1 MDGKHVGIK
10 CPAKSGSNF
19 FNYKNFFSI
28 VLFAIVDADYKFIY
42 IDVGKNGRI
51 SDGGIFANTPIYNKL
66 ENGSL
71 RLPADEPLPDRV
83 KNIPFLLVGDE
94 AFPLKSYLMKPYPN
108 RNLDLTQRIFNYRL
122 SRVRRI
128 VENVFGIVVLVSSRN
143 LYLWSQKRLK
153 KLLWQ
158 LVCSIISYAVNPPQ
172 EIFIPHKSLLTEKL
186 MEQLLKQIGG
196 KWRGIMDYQ
205 TYNNKEATS
214 QQRRPEKSVMS
225 YVISLTLTDRFRGS
239 GMLYNN

>member
-71 RLPADEPLPDRV
+71 QLPDDESLPDRV
-83 KNIPFLLVGDE
+83 KNFPFLLVGDE

-128 VENVFGIVVLVSSRN
+128 VENVFGILSSRFGVF
-143 LYLWSQKRLK
+143 QKPIPLEPEKVEKIVMAACVLHNFLRNKPSLRDF
-153 KLLWQ
+153 
-158 LVCSIISYAVNPPQ
+158 YTPQ
-172 EIFIPHKSLLTEKL
+172 ESF
-186 MEQLLKQIGG
+186 
-196 KWRGIMDYQ
+196 D
-205 TYNNKEATS
+205 
-214 QQRRPEKSVMS
+214 
-225 YVISLTLTDRFRGS
+225 
-239 GMLYNN
+239 